1 MNWYGSGFVVLLL
14 YGVFGNAPNEN
25 DSLITESTNLDILT
39 ELSQNIL
46 TET

>member
-1 MNWYGSGFVVLLL
+1 MNWYGSGLVVLLI
-14 YGVFGNAPNEN
+14 YGVTGNAPNVN
-25 DSLITESTNLDILT
+25 NSLITESTNLDILT